1 MKENEKLQRRDF
13 VSILGLN
20 KKEYGKAE
28 VQTNWGKAI
37 CLRIE
42 GLAKTVWIPKSSF
55 KISAFSRQHTL
66 GRLYRPE
73 KR

>member
-1 MKENEKLQRRDF
+1 M
-13 VSILGLN
+13 N

-55 KISAFSRQHTL
+55 KILEEEPSKNGSWREVTHYTIEANEWWRNQYPWLFR
-66 GRLYRPE
+66 
-73 KR
+73 